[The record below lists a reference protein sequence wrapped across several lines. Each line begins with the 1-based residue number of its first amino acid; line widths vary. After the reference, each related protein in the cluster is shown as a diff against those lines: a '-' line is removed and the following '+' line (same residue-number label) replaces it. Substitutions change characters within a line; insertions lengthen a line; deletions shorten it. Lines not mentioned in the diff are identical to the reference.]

1 MQFIYDYDFL
11 QICEMNIND
20 ILFTILS
27 GAAHDMDHPGN
38 NNLFEIKN

>member
-1 MQFIYDYDFL
+1 MYDV
-11 QICEMNIND
+11 
-20 ILFTILS
+20 LFTLLS

>member
-1 MQFIYDYDFL
+1 ML
-11 QICEMNIND
+11 EV
-20 ILFTILS
+20 LFTILS

>member
-1 MQFIYDYDFL
+1 MQLIYNFDIL
-11 QICEMNIND
+11 MICDMNMYD